1 MGKTFRAIVGKKD
14 MRILIVGLDGA
25 GKTTILYQLK
35 VGEVVNTVPTI
46 GFNVENVSY
55 KNINF
60 DVWDVGGQDQ
70 MRPMWRHYYKNARG
84 LVFVVD
90 SNNPER
96 LQEAREELDQML
108 NEEELQD
115 VPLLVFANKKDLPN
129 ALPTSELSERLGLE
143 ELRKRRLAVSGS
155 TVMAGHERRWLI
167 QSACATNGDGIL
179 QGLDWL
185 SHVLAG
191 TSRDRKE

>member
-1 MGKTFRAIVGKKD
+1 MGASVGKTFRAIAGKKD

-25 GKTTILYQLK
+25 GKTTILYKLK

-46 GFNVENVSY
+46 GFNVENVKY
-55 KNINF
+55 KNIDF
-60 DVWDVGGQDQ
+60 DVWDVGGQDK
-70 MRPMWRHYYKNARG
+70 MRPLWSSFYKNAKG

-90 SNNPER
+90 SSDSER
-96 LQEAREELDQML
+96 VQEAREELEQML
-108 NEEELQD
+108 NAEELQD

-129 ALPTSELSERLGLE
+129 ALRTSELSQRLGLDDM
-143 ELRKRRLAVSGS
+143 RKRRL
-155 TVMAGHERRWLI
+155 LI
-167 QSACATNGDGIL
+167 QSACAMNGDGIH
-179 QGLDWL
+179 QGFDWL